1 MTKLNK
7 HVSDVLNG
15 QELDFTRD
23 FYIGMTDSYQ
33 DLVFNVIIKDAQ
45 QVADTLGI
53 TEELNKL
60 GEAGCN
66 GLLVDLVT
74 ESLDES
80 GIDTFIQGLE

>member
-33 DLVFNVIIKDAQ
+33 DLVFNVIIKDPQ
-45 QVADTLGI
+45 QVADALGI

-60 GEAGCN
+60 GEAGCDS
-66 GLLVDLVT
+66 LLVDLVA

>member
-7 HVSDVLNG
+7 HVSDFLNG

-45 QVADTLGI
+45 QVADELGI
-53 TEELNKL
+53 TEELNEL
-60 GEAGCN
+60 GKDGCN
-66 GLLVDLVT
+66 SLLVDLVA
-74 ESLDES
+74 ENLDES